1 MNCFSKIDFFFGGG
15 RVAEYFF
22 TCTLILYD
30 NWVRKVRKIALF
42 KKWIADDNEINFA
55 SVKSSNTFSYT
66 YKYMYEQQKT
76 INLHFY

>member
-42 KKWIADDNEINFA
+42 KK
-55 SVKSSNTFSYT
+55 
-66 YKYMYEQQKT
+66 
-76 INLHFY
+76 